1 MKNMPDTLSIYFA
14 CLQNISF
21 RETVILHSFW
31 AIPQNKIGKYAQVK
45 HFPNQSGK
53 HARLTAD
60 FTGKPTDKKTG
71 ISERSFFAS
80 A

>member
-1 MKNMPDTLSIYFA
+1 MKHLFRVFT
-14 CLQNISF
+14 NISF
-21 RETVILHSFW
+21 RERVILYSFW
-31 AIPQNKIGKYAQVK
+31 AIPQNKIDKHAQVK

-53 HARLTAD
+53 LARLTAD
-60 FTGKPTDKKTG
+60 FNGKPPDKKTG